1 MKKLA
6 VLVLLS
12 VLAASCSAAHVAMPS
27 PGAMTGQ
34 SAILQPFGFGD
45 VSPDKISKASFIEK
59 FTLPSPPNRGPG
71 ALALGS
77 DGNIWFTENLV
88 NNIGRITPAGVLT
101 EFATASHPFRI
112 TPGAPGTLWFSE
124 TNSIGQI
131 TTAGVITVFPMP
143 AGEQATFGLTLG
155 PDNNIWFVDDNTKKI
170 GEMTPTGT
178 VTEFALPGPQP
189 FPYAIVKGPDGNL
202 WFTDNGN
209 NAVGRI
215 TTSGV
220 VTEFPA
226 VTSGIQLF
234 DIVAASDGNLYA
246 SSFLDRLERV
256 TTAGVVT
263 EFNLPV
269 ADAEYLIQGP
279 DKNLWI
285 SYGGHAQIGEFDI
298 KKNVALKPVDEPTG
312 SSGAGLATGGDGNVW
327 FANFGGYIGVIAN
340 SLTTVGVRLNG
351 ELSINDPNYG
361 FELGYAKGAG
371 TTTQTVSLKMGTYV
385 HFKNFDTVT
394 HTASLLGNATA
405 NNAPWPG
412 SFSGGMTISPKLTA
426 IGSAG
431 FSTGAIDPG
440 ITSKVYATGLPGFYM
455 IGCGFHYNPNEM
467 RTVIVVH

>member
-6 VLVLLS
+6 FLVLSSAL
-12 VLAASCSAAHVAMPS
+12 VASCSAAHEAMPVS
-27 PGAMTGQ
+27 GGLAGQ
-34 SAILQPFGFGD
+34 SSILQPFGSGD
-45 VSPDKISKASFIEK
+45 VSPDKVSKAAFIEK
-59 FTLPSPPNRGPG
+59 FTLPTPPNRGPG
-71 ALALGS
+71 ALTLGS
-77 DGNIWFTENLV
+77 DGNIWFTETLV
-88 NNIGRITPAGVLT
+88 NNIGRITPSGVLT
-101 EFATASHPFRI
+101 EFAVASHPFRI
-112 TPGAPGTLWFSE
+112 TPGTPGTLWFSE

-131 TTAGVITVFPMP
+131 TTAGAITVFPMP
-143 AGEQATFGLTLG
+143 SGEQATGGLTLG
-155 PDNNIWFVDDNTKKI
+155 PDGNIWFVDDDTKKI
-170 GEMTPTGT
+170 GQMTPTGT
-178 VTEFALPGPQP
+178 VTEFALPGSQP
-189 FPYAIVKGPDGNL
+189 FPMAIVKGPDGNL

-215 TTSGV
+215 TTSGA

-256 TTAGVVT
+256 TTSGVVT
-263 EFNLPV
+263 EFTVPV

-298 KKNVALKPVDEPTG
+298 KRDVALNPVDEPVG
-312 SSGAGLATGGDGNVW
+312 SSGAGLAMGSDGNVW
-327 FANFGGYIGVIAN
+327 FANFGGYIGVIAG

-351 ELSINDPNYG
+351 ELSITDPNYG
-361 FELGYAKGAG
+361 FELGYAKGSG
-371 TTTQTVSLKMGTYV
+371 TTTQTISLKAGTYV
-385 HFKNFDTVT
+385 HFKNLDTT
-394 HTASLLGNATA
+394 QHTASLLGNATA

-412 SFSGGMTISPKLTA
+412 SFSGGMTASLKLTA
-426 IGSAG
+426 IGTTG

-440 ITSKVYATGLPGFYM
+440 KTSRVYATGLPGFYM